1 MRTQIGI
8 IGAGPAGLFL
18 SHLLHLQGIDSV
30 VIESHSREHIESRV
44 RAGVLEQGTV
54 DLFNETGIGDRMRR
68 EGLSHHGFELRF
80 NRQAHRIDMFELTGG
95 RCITVYGQQEV
106 IRDLVAAR
114 LNANGQIVFEVEDV
128 SIHDFD
134 SAKPKI
140 RFRKDGQSQ
149 EIACDFIA
157 GCDGYHGICRPSIPA
172 GALSLYERV
181 FPFAWLGILAEASP
195 SSHELIYANHERGFA
210 LHSMRSPSLTRLYL
224 QCAPDENLENWPDA
238 HIWEEL
244 SARFEMDG
252 FLLKTGPILQ
262 KNITPMRSFVAEP
275 MQFGRLFLAGDSAHI
290 VPPTGAKG
298 MNLAFADVV
307 VLSRALAAFYR
318 ANRTDLLEAYSRT
331 CLARIWKAQRFS
343 WWMTQIFHRFPDEV
357 PFDQRRQ
364 LAELAYVA
372 SSTAAA
378 TALAENYAGLPMD

>member
-18 SHLLHLQGIDSV
+18 SHLLHLRGIDSI

-68 EGLSHHGFELRF
+68 EGLVHHGFELRF
-80 NRQAHRIDMFELTGG
+80 NRRAHRIDMFELTGG

-106 IRDLVAAR
+106 IKDLVAAR

-140 RFRKDGQSQ
+140 RFRKSGQSQ

-157 GCDGYHGICRPSIPA
+157 GCDGYHGICLPSIPA

-210 LHSMRSPSLTRLYL
+210 LHSMRTPSLTRLYL

-238 HIWEEL
+238 HVWEEL

-252 FLLKTGPILQ
+252 FVLNTGPILQ

-298 MNLAFADVV
+298 MNLAIADVR
-307 VLSRALAAFYR
+307 LLARALDRFYSSGSEDELATYSQRCLRRVWRAQYFSYFMTNMFHR
-318 ANRTDLLEAYSRT
+318 ANVADAY
-331 CLARIWKAQRFS
+331 
-343 WWMTQIFHRFPDEV
+343 DY
-357 PFDQRRQ
+357 RRQ
-364 LAELAYVA
+364 LAELDNIT
-372 SSTAAA
+372 SSRAAA
-378 TALAENYAGLPMD
+378 TNLAENYSGLP

>member
-18 SHLLHLQGIDSV
+18 SHLLHLQGIDSI

-106 IRDLVAAR
+106 IKDLVAAR

-172 GALSLYERV
+172 GALSLYERAY
-181 FPFAWLGILAEASP
+181 PFAWLGVLAAAPP

-224 QCAPDENLENWPDA
+224 QCAPDENLEN
-238 HIWEEL
+238 
-244 SARFEMDG
+244 
-252 FLLKTGPILQ
+252 
-262 KNITPMRSFVAEP
+262 
-275 MQFGRLFLAGDSAHI
+275 
-290 VPPTGAKG
+290 
-298 MNLAFADVV
+298 
-307 VLSRALAAFYR
+307 
-318 ANRTDLLEAYSRT
+318 
-331 CLARIWKAQRFS
+331 
-343 WWMTQIFHRFPDEV
+343 
-357 PFDQRRQ
+357 
-364 LAELAYVA
+364 
-372 SSTAAA
+372 
-378 TALAENYAGLPMD
+378 